1 MRARHKI
8 IQEFVE
14 ETFTIMIEENGK
26 KSKDL
31 EYTDESKRS
40 AASHQNVSLLS
51 LYAKSQGVG

>member
-1 MRARHKI
+1 M
-8 IQEFVE
+8 E

-51 LYAKSQGVG
+51 PNAKSQGVG